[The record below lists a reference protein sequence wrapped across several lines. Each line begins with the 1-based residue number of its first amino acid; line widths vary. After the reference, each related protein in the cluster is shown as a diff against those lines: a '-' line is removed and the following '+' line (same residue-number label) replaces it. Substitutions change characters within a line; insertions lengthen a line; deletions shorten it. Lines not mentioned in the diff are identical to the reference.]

1 MEDVKDSDIDDWIEE
16 DEEDASTALAKPQE
30 LEEENEKHQSRGPG
44 QPQEEEKEIPAAED
58 LPTPPSPP
66 AEEVKDPAQEGSLV
80 HATRESADGMGEI
93 VPQHISMD
101 KSSDLPAPPQNTGDT
116 WYADDDENEAEGGG
130 WGSWGNARR
139 SDEMNTRSGVLTDL

>member
-44 QPQEEEKEIPAAED
+44 QPQEEEKEAPPAAED
-58 LPTPPSPP
+58 LPTSPPSPP
-66 AEEVKDPAQEGSLV
+66 AEEVKEPAQEGSLV

-93 VPQHISMD
+93 VPQHISGQVFRFAGTA
-101 KSSDLPAPPQNTGDT
+101 SEHGRHVV
-116 WYADDDENEAEGGG
+116 
-130 WGSWGNARR
+130 RR
-139 SDEMNTRSGVLTDL
+139 RRRERG